1 MSDPF
6 VTSESDRDDA
16 DQKKRFVVEKVTRQP
31 HPRAAVRE
39 TKLGLVISL
48 ILVCASSGF
57 KLRSK
62 AATNSDKGETAS
74 TDEADLRR
82 RLEVCSFLSTS
93 SSTKSP
99 TCGESGMD
107 HQWHVSTEVQRFAPS
122 ASRTGGSV

>member
-48 ILVCASSGF
+48 ILVCASSSF

-99 TCGESGMD
+99 TCGG
-107 HQWHVSTEVQRFAPS
+107 QWKW
-122 ASRTGGSV
+122 